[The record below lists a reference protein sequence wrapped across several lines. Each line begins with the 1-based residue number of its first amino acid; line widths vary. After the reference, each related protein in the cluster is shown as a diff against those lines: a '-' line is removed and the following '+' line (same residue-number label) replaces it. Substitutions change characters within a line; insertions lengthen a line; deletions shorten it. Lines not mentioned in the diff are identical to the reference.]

1 MQARTAERR
10 PQMTLRASYVC
21 ALAALAL
28 LALHFNAELFPGW
41 TSGMALLSGA
51 LAGAG
56 VGFAALSLGRRWT
69 SLAQWPGQVALA
81 LNTLLTLGF
90 LFYASPA

>member
-1 MQARTAERR
+1 MA
-10 PQMTLRASYVC
+10 LRASYVC
-21 ALAALAL
+21 ASVALAL

-41 TSGMALLSGA
+41 TGGMALFSGA

-56 VGFAALSLGRRWT
+56 LGFAAVSLGRRWT

-81 LNTLLTLGF
+81 LNALLTLGF
-90 LFYASPA
+90 LFYANPA